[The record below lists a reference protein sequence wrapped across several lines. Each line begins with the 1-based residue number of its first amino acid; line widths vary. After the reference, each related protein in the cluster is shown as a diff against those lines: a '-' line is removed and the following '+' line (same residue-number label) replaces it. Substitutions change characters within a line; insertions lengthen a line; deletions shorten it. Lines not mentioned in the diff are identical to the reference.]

1 MTSKFLTTVTI
12 SSLSSSNGL
21 CLYSILLCFSLSNI
35 SLIVSSVQVALGLP
49 TFLLLCTHFLSFP
62 FSRKH
67 YNLMTLLV
75 SQPLLL
81 FSIFI
86 LVCFY
91 KRDYS
96 LCLTFLFHHNHLFLS
111 VSMHLCL
118 PYLYIMVSIFNI
130 S

>member
-1 MTSKFLTTVTI
+1 MTSRFLTTVTI

-67 YNLMTLLV
+67 YNLMALLV
-75 SQPLLL
+75 SKPLLL

-86 LVCFY
+86 FGMFLHKRLLSVSHLLVPSY
-91 KRDYS
+91 
-96 LCLTFLFHHNHLFLS
+96 HLFLS